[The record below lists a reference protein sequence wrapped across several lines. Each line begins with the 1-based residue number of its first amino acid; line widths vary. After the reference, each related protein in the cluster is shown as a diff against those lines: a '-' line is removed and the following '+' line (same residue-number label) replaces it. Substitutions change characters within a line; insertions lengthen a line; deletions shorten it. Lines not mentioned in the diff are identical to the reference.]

1 MTIKGTLALIMAL
14 TAATQVGGC
23 KEFGQFVTNV
33 GGNDIVGQ
41 QQANSGPYTAGSA
54 VVEEIIVAEQAP
66 APEPDCTKEARRWR
80 YNIYSECDTII
91 GTYGE

>member
-1 MTIKGTLALIMAL
+1 MTIKGTLALVMAL
-14 TAATQVGGC
+14 TAATQVSGC

-41 QQANSGPYTAGSA
+41 QKANSGPYTAGSA

-66 APEPDCTKEARRWR
+66 APEPPCEDIRFRYVIYDCHW
-80 YNIYSECDTII
+80 NPI

>member
-1 MTIKGTLALIMAL
+1 MTIKGTLALVMAL

-41 QQANSGPYTAGSA
+41 QQANSGPYTAGSE
-54 VVEEIIVAEQAP
+54 VVAGIIQAEVETP
-66 APEPDCTKEARRWR
+66 APVCEDIRWR
-80 YNIYSECDTII
+80 YRIYTCDWVDT
-91 GTYGE
+91 GRTYE